1 MPWKETCVLN
11 EKTKFIA
18 RLLDGEKMSRLCN
31 EYGISRKTGYK
42 LWNRYQNVGHY
53 ALVDRART
61 PHRFANQLPEQ
72 IERTIL
78 KLKCEKPHF
87 GAPKIRELI
96 VRKFPDL
103 RHPAISTIHAVLDRN
118 GFVKHRKQRR
128 YRAEGTQL
136 SKGLNPND
144 LWCTDFKGEF
154 MLGDR
159 RYCYP
164 LTITDRASRYL
175 FAVEALDSVKEKGV
189 FPVFERVFQKYGIPK
204 AIRSDNGVPFA
215 SPNGLFGL
223 SKLSVWWLRLGI
235 QIERIKPG
243 HPEQN
248 GQHERM
254 HLELKKATA
263 QPAGKNFL
271 EQQEKFESFNFEYN
285 HERPHQALNMKF
297 PSELYQRSV
306 QCYQGIGRIDYP
318 MHHKVITVTSC
329 GRICYKGLKISFSN
343 VFSGQNVGIRQVE
356 DKTWLVSFMDY
367 DLGYFDELSGQFEPG
382 PNPFGPKLQSESLI
396 SGRLSLPEGS
406 ELDAKTKPANNHDG
420 R

>member
-18 RLLDGEKMSRLCN
+18 RLLDGERMSHLCD

-42 LWNRYQNVGHY
+42 IWNRYQNVGHH
-53 ALVDRART
+53 ALVDRSRI
-61 PHRFANQLPEQ
+61 PHRFGNQLPEQ

-78 KLKCEKPHF
+78 KLKKEKPHF

-103 RHPAISTIHAVLDRN
+103 RQPAISTIHAVLDRH
-118 GFVKHRKQRR
+118 GLVKHRRR
-128 YRAEGTQL
+128 RRNKAKGTAL
-136 SKGLNPND
+136 SSAVEPND

-164 LTITDRASRYL
+164 LTITDRASRFL
-175 FAVEALDSVKEKGV
+175 LAVEALESIKEKGV
-189 FPVFERVFQKYGIPK
+189 FPIFERVFSEYGIPK
-204 AIRSDNGVPFA
+204 SIRSDNGVPFA
-215 SPNGLFGL
+215 APNGLFNL

-254 HLELKKATA
+254 HLELKKATTA
-263 QPAGKNFL
+263 PAGKNFL
-271 EQQEKFESFNFEYN
+271 TQQEKFEAFNFEYN
-285 HERPHQALNMKF
+285 HERPHQAIGMKF
-297 PSELYQRSV
+297 PSELYRPSSRQ
-306 QCYQGIGRIDYP
+306 YEGIGRIDYP
-318 MHHKVITVTSC
+318 LHDKVITVTSC
-329 GRICYKGLKISFSN
+329 GRICHKGLKVSFSK
-343 VFSGQNVGIRQVE
+343 VFAGQELGIRQVE
-356 DKTWLVSFMDY
+356 DKVWLVTFMSY
-367 DLGYFDELSGQFEPG
+367 DMGYFDEESGRFEPG
-382 PNPFGPKLQSESLI
+382 PSPFGPKVLPMSSE
-396 SGRLSLPEGS
+396 
-406 ELDAKTKPANNHDG
+406 
-420 R
+420 

>member
-18 RLLDGEKMSRLCN
+18 RLIDGEKMSHLCD

-42 LWNRYQNVGHY
+42 IWNRYQNVGHH
-53 ALVDRART
+53 ALVDRSRI

-78 KLKCEKPHF
+78 KLKKEKPHF

-96 VRKFPDL
+96 ARKFPDL
-103 RHPAISTIHAVLDRN
+103 RQPAISTIHAVLDRN
-118 GFVKHRKQRR
+118 GLVKHRKSRR
-128 YRAEGTQL
+128 HRAEGTSL
-136 SKGLNPND
+136 SHALKPND

-164 LTITDRASRYL
+164 LTITDRASRFL
-175 FAVEALDSVKEKGV
+175 FAVEALENVKEKGV
-189 FPVFERVFQKYGIPK
+189 FPVFERIFQEFGLPK

-215 SPNGLFGL
+215 SPNGLFNL

-235 QIERIKPG
+235 EIERIKPG
-243 HPEQN
+243 NPQQN

-254 HLELKKATA
+254 HLELKKYTTL
-263 QPAGKNFL
+263 PAGKNFL
-271 EQQEKFESFNFEYN
+271 EQQEKFENFIAEYN
-285 HERPHQALNMKF
+285 QERPHQALEMKF
-297 PSELYQRSV
+297 PVELYSASTRT
-306 QCYQGIGRIDYP
+306 YKGIGRIDYP
-318 MHHKVITVTSC
+318 LHQNIVTVTSC
-329 GRICYKGLKISFSN
+329 GRICYKGLKISLSK
-343 VFSGQNVGIRQVE
+343 VFAGYEVGLRQVD

-367 DLGYFDELSGQFEPG
+367 DLGYFDECSGQFEPG
-382 PNPFGPKLQSESLI
+382 PSPFGPKV
-396 SGRLSLPEGS
+396 LPMS
-406 ELDAKTKPANNHDG
+406 QV
-420 R
+420 

>member
-1 MPWKETCVLN
+1 MPWKESCVLN

-18 RLLDGEKMSRLCN
+18 RLLDGERMSHLCE

-42 LWNRYQNVGHY
+42 IWNRYQNIGHH
-53 ALVDRART
+53 ALVDRSRI
-61 PHRFANQLPEQ
+61 PHRFGNQLPEQ

-78 KLKCEKPHF
+78 KLKKEKPHF

-96 VRKFPDL
+96 ARKFPDL
-103 RHPAISTIHAVLDRN
+103 RQPAISTVHAVLDRN
-118 GFVKHRKQRR
+118 GLVKRRKKRR
-128 YRAEGTQL
+128 NRAEGTTL
-136 SKGLNPND
+136 SNAIEAND

-175 FAVEALDSVKEKGV
+175 LAIEALESVKEKGV
-189 FPVFERVFQKYGIPK
+189 FPVFERVFQEYGLPK
-204 AIRSDNGVPFA
+204 SIRSDNGVPFA
-215 SPNGLFGL
+215 SPNGLFNL

-254 HLELKKATA
+254 HLEVKKTTA
-263 QPAGKNFL
+263 QPSGQNFL
-271 EQQEKFESFNFEYN
+271 EQQEKFESFNHEYN
-285 HERPHQALNMKF
+285 FERPHQGIGMKF
-297 PSELYQRSV
+297 PSELYAPSKRI
-306 QCYQGIGRIDYP
+306 YQGIGRIDYP
-318 MHHKVITVTSC
+318 MHHKILTVTSC
-329 GRICYKGLKISFSN
+329 GRICYKGMKISLSH
-343 VFSGQNVGIRQVE
+343 VLAGQEVGITQVD

-367 DLGYFDELSGQFEPG
+367 DLGYFDEVSGRFEPG
-382 PNPFGPKLQSESLI
+382 PSPFCPKV
-396 SGRLSLPEGS
+396 LPMS
-406 ELDAKTKPANNHDG
+406 SI
-420 R
+420 